1 MVIMLGCMAATAPN
15 ESAISART
23 SAVKHWVIK
32 TAALVLLGLT
42 FGFAYD
48 WASTRYYG
56 PDHVA
61 GLPLGMMHGALM
73 PAAFPILITGKDLPI
88 YAPRNEGRLYNI
100 GYIAGINLCGTLFF
114 GVAFW
119 RPRQSRRMD

>member
-1 MVIMLGCMAATAPN
+1 MAAPAPN
-15 ESAISART
+15 ESAKSVPP

-32 TAALVLLGLT
+32 TTTLVLLGLA

-56 PDHVA
+56 PDRVA
-61 GLPLGMMHGALM
+61 GFPLGMMHGALM

-88 YAPRNEGRLYNI
+88 YAPKNEGRPYNI

-119 RPRQSRRMD
+119 RPRQARRGD

>member
-1 MVIMLGCMAATAPN
+1 MADQAPN
-15 ESAISART
+15 ENTTCCPLMRA
-23 SAVKHWVIK
+23 KHWVIK
-32 TAALVLLGLT
+32 VSLLVVLSLA
-42 FGFAYD
+42 FGFTYD

-56 PDHVA
+56 PDRVA
-61 GLPLGMMHGALM
+61 GFPLGMMHGALM

-88 YAPRNEGRLYNI
+88 YAPKNEGRPYNI

-119 RPRQSRRMD
+119 RPRDKKKA

>member
-1 MVIMLGCMAATAPN
+1 MLQGMAAPAPN
-15 ESAISART
+15 ENAIPAPPSAA
-23 SAVKHWVIK
+23 KHWVIK
-32 TAALVLLGLT
+32 TTVLVLLGLA
-42 FGFAYD
+42 FGFTYD

-56 PDHVA
+56 PERVA

-73 PAAFPILITGKDLPI
+73 PAALPILLSGKDLPI
-88 YAPRNEGRLYNI
+88 YAPKNEGRLYNI

-119 RPRQSRRMD
+119 QPRRASQRDA